1 MALPKKS
8 QIELGFNHNIKYKGK
23 IFHVQTEDSGVSN
36 PHITTHLFE
45 GGNILA
51 TKKTSYAD
59 IIQAENLP
67 DIVREL
73 MQEQHKAMLRNLI
86 NGAYDGMGVIAESEA
101 RQPSMVPSAPSPPPS
116 PPTQKP
122 PIRGPVPIPSV
133 PGPLPKLPPSYTRQ
147 PAYNAAPPLA
157 AVQPNPSKGTY
168 SPIATESLRPPGS
181 PEQTP
186 ARTAASAPPKQPSPS
201 AYSLVAGAAATLKET
216 VHLTP
221 LAVSVPGAPRP
232 TTTPPVQ
239 PALASGKF
247 PLPSKPLTP
256 STHSPDAHAAP
267 IQATARPIQPPPLP
281 GNISPAPL
289 PQTVKGTIR
298 QDGEQQRAAAATND
312 DLSIPPEVLVAR
324 RMVDKPIL
332 KDTSGP
338 TIFGEDLVTEKS
350 LDDVI
355 LSYLSGEGDKSK

>member
-86 NGAYDGMGVIAESEA
+86 NGAYDGMGTIAESAA
-101 RQPSMVPSAPSPPPS
+101 RQPSMVPTAPSTPPS
-116 PPTQKP
+116 PPTPKP

-147 PAYNAAPPLA
+147 PTYNAAPPLA
-157 AVQPNPSKGTY
+157 AVQPDPSKSNY
-168 SPIATESLRPPGS
+168 SPIATESLKPPGT
-181 PEQTP
+181 PEQMP
-186 ARTAASAPPKQPSPS
+186 ARTAVSAPPRQPSPS

-221 LAVSVPGAPRP
+221 LAVSVPGAPKP
-232 TTTPPVQ
+232 TTSTPPVQ
-239 PALASGKF
+239 PVLASGKF
-247 PLPSKPLTP
+247 PLPSK
-256 STHSPDAHAAP
+256 P

-281 GNISPAPL
+281 GNSLPASL

-298 QDGEQQRAAAATND
+298 QDGEQQRAAAAAND

-324 RMVDKPIL
+324 RMVDKPVL

>member
-1 MALPKKS
+1 VAFPKKS
-8 QIELGFNHNIKYKGK
+8 QIELGFNHNVKYKGK

-86 NGAYDGMGVIAESEA
+86 NGVYDGMGVTEVPAPPLA
-101 RQPSMVPSAPSPPPS
+101 PLAQP
-116 PPTQKP
+116 TLKP
-122 PIRGPVPIPSV
+122 PVRGPVPIPSV
-133 PGPLPKLPPSYTRQ
+133 PGPLPKIPPSYTSQ
-147 PAYNAAPPLA
+147 PAYASAPPV
-157 AVQPNPSKGTY
+157 AVAQMP
-168 SPIATESLRPPGS
+168 APPV
-181 PEQTP
+181 
-186 ARTAASAPPKQPSPS
+186 ASAPPKPPSPS
-201 AYSLVAGAAATLKET
+201 TYSLVAGASSTLKET
-216 VHLTP
+216 VHLAPMT
-221 LAVSVPGAPRP
+221 VGVPQAPRTGTVTSP
-232 TTTPPVQ
+232 DQ
-239 PALASGKF
+239 PALATGKF
-247 PLPSKPLTP
+247 PLPST
-256 STHSPDAHAAP
+256 S
-267 IQATARPIQPPPLP
+267 ATRPTQPPPLP
-281 GNISPAPL
+281 GNISPPSL
-289 PQTVKGTIR
+289 PQTVRGTSR
-298 QDGEQQRAAAATND
+298 QESEQQRESAATNG

-324 RMVDKPIL
+324 RMVDKPVL

-338 TIFGEDLVTEKS
+338 TIFGEDLITEKS